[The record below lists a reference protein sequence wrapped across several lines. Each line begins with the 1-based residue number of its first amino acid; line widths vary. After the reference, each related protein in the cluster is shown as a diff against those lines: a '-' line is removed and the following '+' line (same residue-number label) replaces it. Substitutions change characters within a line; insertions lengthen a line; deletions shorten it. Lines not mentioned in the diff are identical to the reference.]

1 VSKPSRITIN
11 VTIKN
16 NLYSRSY
23 VIKNYC
29 ANNSKLYSTMST
41 DTNKKPANSSI
52 ISSVIMSVCAIKS
65 LESPQAKIN
74 LVSECDCYSLKAIFS
89 VFIFVLSENNPID
102 IILF

>member
-1 VSKPSRITIN
+1 
-11 VTIKN
+11 
-16 NLYSRSY
+16 
-23 VIKNYC
+23 
-29 ANNSKLYSTMST
+29 
-41 DTNKKPANSSI
+41 
-52 ISSVIMSVCAIKS
+52 MSVCAIKS